1 MISDDEARK
10 ILDTILKTNE
20 CLERIKEVV
29 NLSSKRIYSGNGI
42 SEYVLQLESSTTQHY
57 ILGTFPG
64 CVVLSRTAVE
74 RALKEELAKKGYPDK
89 CLERLDLKN
98 IIDSAEDESIISED
112 HAKKA
117 HEIRERG
124 NKYAHAIAK
133 NAKGKK
139 MSIGM
144 IAKSP
149 TRIED
154 WISTNVFI
162 ENQKPDAK
170 KSFEDVV
177 DILSELYSETKYPV

>member
-1 MISDDEARK
+1 MVTDEEAREILEK
-10 ILDTILKTNE
+10 ILNDKE
-20 CLERIKEVV
+20 CIERIKEVV
-29 NLSSKRIYSGNGI
+29 NLSAKRVYSSTGI
-42 SEYVLQLESSTTQHY
+42 SEQVLHLEDSVAQHY

-64 CVVLSRTAVE
+64 CVVLSRTALE
-74 RALKEELAKKGYPDK
+74 RALKEELAKKGYPDNR
-89 CLERLDLKN
+89 LERLDLKR
-98 IIDSAEDESIISED
+98 IINSAEGESIISKD

-154 WISTNVFI
+154 WISTNIFI
-162 ENQKPDAK
+162 ESQKPDAK

-177 DILSELYSETKYPV
+177 DILSELYSEKRYPI

>member
-1 MISDDEARK
+1 MISDDETRK
-10 ILDTILKTNE
+10 ILDTILKTNK

-29 NLSSKRIYSGNGI
+29 NMSNKRVYSGTGI
-42 SEYVLQLESSTTQHY
+42 SEYVLHLEDSVAQHY

-64 CVVLSRTAVE
+64 CVVLSRTTAE
-74 RALKEELAKKGYPDK
+74 RALKEELAKKGYPDR
-89 CLERLDLKN
+89 CLEGLNLID
-98 IIDSAEDESIISED
+98 IIESAKEEGIISKD
-112 HAKKA
+112 HTKKA

-124 NKYAHAIAK
+124 NKYVHAIAK

-154 WISTNVFI
+154 WISTNIFI
-162 ENQKPDAK
+162 ENQEPEAK

-177 DILSELYSETKYPV
+177 DILSELYSEKRYPV